1 MSIAHHFAPSQLSKL
16 KLERGESK
24 MPYIIVRE
32 TDTGVLVEGLCYAEC
47 SETAA
52 LSQVN
57 MMTSFE
63 HFFIILIHSKIDME
77 IRDEA
82 NLRFVFDTDVN
93 SLINV
98 LETRGK
104 TKRNFFSDFILENI
118 LQISNCN
125 F

>member
-1 MSIAHHFAPSQLSKL
+1 MSIAHHFAPSQVSKL
-16 KLERGESK
+16 KLDRVESK

-63 HFFIILIHSKIDME
+63 NFFIISIHSKIDIE

-104 TKRNFFSDFILENI
+104 TKLNFCGFLILENI
-118 LQISNCN
+118 
-125 F
+125 

>member
-1 MSIAHHFAPSQLSKL
+1 
-16 KLERGESK
+16 

-32 TDTGVLVEGLCYAEC
+32 TDTGVLVEGLCYGEC

-104 TKRNFFSDFILENI
+104 TKRNFFEILFWKI
-118 LQISNCN
+118 FYKYLIVTFRAN
-125 F
+125 FKKVL